1 MLVLSAGG
9 LHRGGASS
17 GVGGRAPRGVSGR
30 SRVELEL
37 WIEERG
43 LRLGLFREVQDDG
56 LGTLLSSLHSS
67 LRVRV
72 RASWDVKRMGTALT
86 WAEDFVCDTDRQL
99 FLPLAY
105 VGEMAPLVHNQQ
117 TLDYIAEY
125 MVRRGSIQRGRLG
138 TALAS
143 DTISTVVGQIALMA
157 ADGFHYRVTVPEVNT
172 VMARSMKEIRREAG
186 PSGARRECQ
195 GLRAQHFRLV
205 AGRPLWDRS
214 SGYGRLR
221 WRVCITAHNVLL
233 RGGEPGAVEGRDFD
247 ASRGLTVASVEL
259 RDPCADSD
267 WCEWLILLVVAIKD
281 FRARHRAVPMLIR
294 RRRPLAEVP
303 FESDPLCPYDAVV
316 AQLRQRQAE
325 VPEARWPVTPLFAR
339 ADGVA
344 IDTADVRAF
353 AEELAAEVR
362 LGGVEIGRVGAKS
375 LRVGGATD
383 MRDIF
388 GDDYAPQ
395 LIRERGR
402 WASDVA
408 LIYQRALARAHLSG
422 SARVG
427 DAAGLDLESLCAGWV
442 QPATFR

>member
-1 MLVLSAGG
+1 M
-9 LHRGGASS
+9 
-17 GVGGRAPRGVSGR
+17 RA
-30 SRVELEL
+30 
-37 WIEERG
+37 
-43 LRLGLFREVQDDG
+43 
-56 LGTLLSSLHSS
+56 
-67 LRVRV
+67 RV
-72 RASWDVKRMGTALT
+72 RAGWDLKRMGTALT
-86 WAEDFVCDTDRQL
+86 WAEDFVCDTDRRL
-99 FLPLAY
+99 FLPLAF
-105 VGEMAPLVHNQQ
+105 VGELAPSVYNQQ

-138 TALAS
+138 AALAS
-143 DTISTVVGQIALMA
+143 DTIATVVGQVALMA

-172 VMARSMKEIRREAG
+172 VMARSMKALRREAG
-186 PSGARRECQ
+186 PPGARRECQ

-205 AGRPLWDRS
+205 VDRVTWDRT
-214 SGYGRLR
+214 SGYGQLR
-221 WRVCITAHNVLL
+221 WATIIVAHNALL

-247 ASRGLTVASVEL
+247 PYRGITIGSVEL

-267 WCEWLILLVVAIKD
+267 WCEWLVLLVVAIKD

-294 RRRPLAEVP
+294 RRQPLSRTA
-303 FESDPLCPYDAVV
+303 FASDPLCAYDAVV
-316 AQLRQRQAE
+316 GQLRRRQAA
-325 VPEARWPVTPLFAR
+325 VPAERWGEEPLFAR

-362 LGGVEIGRVGAKS
+362 LAGVEIGRVGAKS

-388 GDDYAPQ
+388 GDEYAPQ

-408 LIYQRALARAHLSG
+408 LIYQRALAHAHLSG

-427 DAAGLDLESLCAGWV
+427 DASGLDLESLCAGWV